1 MIGDRNASKYLKSVL
16 KNVNIP
22 YLKWASA
29 TGLAVL
35 GDKSAIPM
43 ILEWIGDGNSIT
55 RDSAIRSLGY
65 FRDDSTIM
73 PLLDQFKKEKNDKVR
88 AMICV
93 TLGQIIDTSTKVPV
107 LRRIGRNVNWIAAI
121 RMPSVA
127 LLTRIF

>member
-1 MIGDRNASKYLKSVL
+1 PAASKCLKAALTDS
-16 KNVNIP
+16 NIP

-29 TGLAVL
+29 TGLALL

-43 ILEWIGDGNSIT
+43 ILKGLGDRNQIT
-55 RDSAIRSLGY
+55 RDSAIRSLAY
-65 FRDDSTIM
+65 FRDDATIP
-73 PLLDQFKKEKNDKVR
+73 PLLDQFRKEKNDHVR

-93 TLGQIIDTSTKVPV
+93 TLGQIVDASKEVPV
-107 LRRIGRNVNWIAAI
+107 LRRIGRNVNWIAAV